1 MNVKLTESVGKHCF
15 RGESDGA
22 PVSEVNVPTNSTSG
36 AKVGDV
42 VEVRNIGAA
51 DKPRYVFEK
60 IVEVGPALPKPGAP
74 TIPVGMKYTNP
85 ATNPDYK
92 QPAHGKKQ

>member
-1 MNVKLTESVGKHCF
+1 MNVKLTEAVSRNCF
-15 RGESDGA
+15 RGEADGNA
-22 PVSEVNVPTNSTSG
+22 VREIIVPVNSTIR

-42 VEVRNIGAA
+42 VSVVDASENDR
-51 DKPRYVFEK
+51 PHYVLEK

-92 QPAHGKKQ
+92 QPAHGKK